1 MIAILILVF
10 SIFIL
15 IGLIGIMFKLDYI
28 IKELE
33 KLTGGEGGFTGGKKT
48 FRERL
53 KEVQKKRNSFECL
66 YKENENCKH
75 SINNISSTIP
85 CYECDWY
92 RIQRL
97 EKFKL

>member
-1 MIAILILVF
+1 MIAI
-10 SIFIL
+10 
-15 IGLIGIMFKLDYI
+15 
-28 IKELE
+28 
-33 KLTGGEGGFTGGKKT
+33 
-48 FRERL
+48 RERL

-75 SINNISSTIP
+75 SINNISSTIR

-92 RIQRL
+92 GDGKRL